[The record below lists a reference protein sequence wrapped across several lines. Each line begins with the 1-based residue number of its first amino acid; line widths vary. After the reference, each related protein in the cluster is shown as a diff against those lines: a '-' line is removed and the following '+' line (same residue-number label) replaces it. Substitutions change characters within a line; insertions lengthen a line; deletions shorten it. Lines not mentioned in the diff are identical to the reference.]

1 MYAFWI
7 IECICIWNFS
17 FKDELVESVN
27 EHEKK
32 LREVRLDYEKQ
43 LNALRSEIIKL
54 KDEVML
60 KILKYATF
68 STDIEKK
75 RQLRVDS

>member
-1 MYAFWI
+1 M
-7 IECICIWNFS
+7 
-17 FKDELVESVN
+17 N